1 MSINET
7 YIQNIVNAMAK
18 AGIIPNDTEISGT
31 QIAEI
36 IETVKTLDLT
46 TSGDAAANDIREGK
60 KAWVDKKEIAGNLP
74 TQTGLTVSTTTHKVI
89 RAKRGIYDEDKLYSI
104 SLYTPSSTIIP
115 TTYTQALYTQNRYV
129 TSNILIKGSQ
139 NLTPDNIKKD
149 VDIFGVIGTLNAGG
163 LDYNLSIDIS
173 TAISEIVVIVYMQN
187 NEYKIKIVTGN
198 EANITCSMAMPIAL
212 TRTLNRLIAED
223 LVDCSVYYANDI
235 YSSYPVILPSSNAAN
250 LGIYPA
256 T

>member
-1 MSINET
+1 MTNQE
-7 YIQNIVNAMAK
+7 YIQSIVDAMAK
-18 AGIIPNDTEISGT
+18 SGIIANDTEISGT

-36 IETVKTLDLT
+36 IENVKTLDLT
-46 TSGDAAANDIREGK
+46 TSGDATANDIREGK
-60 KAWVDKKEIAGNLP
+60 KAWVGEKEIAGNLP
-74 TQTGLTVSTTTHKVI
+74 TQIGLTVSTTTHRVI
-89 RAKRGIYDEDKLYSI
+89 TAKRGIYDEDKLYAI

-115 TTYTQALYTQNRYV
+115 TTYTQTLYTQNRYV

-139 NLTPDNIKKD
+139 NLTPDNIKKG

-187 NEYKIKIVTGN
+187 NEYKIKIATGN
-198 EANITCSMAMPIAL
+198 ETNITCSMAMPIAL
-212 TRTLNRLIAED
+212 TKGLNRLIAED
-223 LVDCSVYYANDI
+223 LIDCTVYYANDL
-235 YSSYPVILPSSNAAN
+235 YSSYPVILPSSNGAN
-250 LGIYPA
+250 LMISPA